1 MGQWVSQRFI
11 VSDLEMSTSKLCKL
25 VYADDDDDDEG
36 ADLEQQM
43 VTKVGRV
50 SGEAEKAWWDKK
62 RQKETKRE
70 TGDRSE
76 ASSFSTTTVTT
87 LRVILF
93 SIGKTQFFLC
103 FYCHQCLSYQFKVTG
118 VHRICDQI

>member
-25 VYADDDDDDEG
+25 VYADDDDDEG

-62 RQKETKRE
+62 RQKET
-70 TGDRSE
+70 
-76 ASSFSTTTVTT
+76 
-87 LRVILF
+87 L
-93 SIGKTQFFLC
+93 
-103 FYCHQCLSYQFKVTG
+103 VTG
-118 VHRICDQI
+118 QRPPPSPLLQ